1 MLKKTFIGIVL
12 NGAALYAVLYLLP
25 AMTYTGGVRFFVL
38 GGVVMGLLNTIVR
51 PVLKVI
57 TLPLHFL
64 TMGLSL
70 IVVNGIIFWIFQIII
85 ATIAVQGI
93 TLQVPGVVDYLFAGF
108 LFGII
113 NWIAHLIIHN
123 K

>member
-1 MLKKTFIGIVL
+1 MLKKIFIGIIL
-12 NGAALYAVLYLLP
+12 NGAALYGVIYFLP
-25 AMTYTGGVRFFVL
+25 EIVYTGGIRFFVL
-38 GGVVMGLLNTIVR
+38 GGLVMGILNSIVR
-51 PVLKVI
+51 PVLKII

-70 IVVNGIIFWIFQIII
+70 ILVNGIIFWIFKIII

-93 TLQVPGVVDYLFAGF
+93 TLQVAGVVDYIFAGF

-113 NWIAHLIIHN
+113 NWVAHLIIHN